1 MSNIES
7 TQHTERAFQI
17 ARWAAVLDMMCHE
30 ERPDIFIMTDGLLE
44 EVATPETAPEI
55 RQAMEG
61 YARRNGFRGGV
72 EEARAAVAEAL
83 YQDIY
88 PEPAAPIS

>member
-1 MSNIES
+1 MSNIEAK
-7 TQHTERAFQI
+7 QRTERALRI
-17 ARWAAVLDMMCHE
+17 TRWTAVLDMMCIDG
-30 ERPDIFIMTDGLLE
+30 RPDVFIMNEGMHE

-72 EEARAAVAEAL
+72 
-83 YQDIY
+83 
-88 PEPAAPIS
+88 